1 MNAQLAAQKAYTS
14 STSPH
19 RTTRGTEYEV
29 FAQITRR
36 LHGAIQKDPHD
47 FSGLVHALHEN
58 RQLWTVL
65 ATDVTDANNKLSA
78 ELRAQI
84 FYLAEFTQ
92 HHSSLVLSGDATAEV
107 LVEINTA
114 VMRGLRNT
122 GGMP

>member
-1 MNAQLAAQKAYTS
+1 MNAHIAAQKAYAS
-14 STSPH
+14 SNSPH

-36 LHGAIQKDPHD
+36 LHKASQNSPIE
-47 FSGLVHALHEN
+47 FSALAQALHEN

-65 ATDVTDANNKLSA
+65 ATDVTDPNNKLPA

-92 HHSSLVLSGDATAEV
+92 HHSSLVLSGEATAEV

-114 VMRGLRNT
+114 VMKGLRGT
-122 GGMP
+122 GGNP